1 MRELLAKLES
11 DARFARCS
19 VSAEMSEDGI
29 VTLEGSADSWR
40 HVVDI
45 GHLAASLP
53 GVVNVVNNLSAEGI
67 RVEKTDNTERIRQA
81 RQLGRLAETDVLIVG
96 AGICGCGIAREL
108 SKYNLKVAVI
118 ERNADVSE
126 EATKANNGDIHP
138 GHKAKPGTLKA
149 KLNVRGNYLYDKW
162 QQELGFELVRC
173 GQINV
178 AYSEEDMKG
187 IEKIYHDGV
196 ANGVPGVRMLTREE
210 LLEREPK
217 IPGDP
222 IGGVEAPTMGVV
234 EPFQVCVALAENA
247 AVNGVQFLLSTEL
260 LDIDVKPEGGFEAVT
275 ERGVVC
281 CRYLIDCA
289 GIHADDVAE
298 MAGDKFY
305 TLHPRRGGIVI
316 FDKRVTGPYQHAIS
330 AFPRNKDAESKG
342 GGYARTPEGNILI
355 GPSAVEIPDKEDKS
369 MEESDFDYAY
379 ERGKSIYPELDR
391 RDAIAM
397 YSGIRPADYTEDFI
411 IQMSRKV
418 PGFIHVAGI
427 QSPGLASAPAIAE
440 MVEGILK
447 EELQAHGQQLQ
458 ERTDYQP
465 NRKPQVQF
473 RRLSHEAQEALI
485 KENPKYGHIICRCEQ
500 ITEGEILDVLH
511 SPVVPTTVDAIKRRT
526 RAGMGRCQGG
536 FCQPRVV
543 EILARELDKDWTQI
557 NLKGR
562 GAYILERRSR

>member
-11 DARFARCS
+11 DVRFAHCS

-67 RVEKTDNTERIRQA
+67 RVKKTDNTERIRQA

-260 LDIDVKPEGGFEAVT
+260 LDIDGMPEGGFEAVT
-275 ERGVVC
+275 VLGVVC
-281 CRYLIDCA
+281 C
-289 GIHADDVAE
+289 
-298 MAGDKFY
+298 
-305 TLHPRRGGIVI
+305 
-316 FDKRVTGPYQHAIS
+316 
-330 AFPRNKDAESKG
+330 
-342 GGYARTPEGNILI
+342 
-355 GPSAVEIPDKEDKS
+355 
-369 MEESDFDYAY
+369 
-379 ERGKSIYPELDR
+379 
-391 RDAIAM
+391 
-397 YSGIRPADYTEDFI
+397 
-411 IQMSRKV
+411 
-418 PGFIHVAGI
+418 
-427 QSPGLASAPAIAE
+427 
-440 MVEGILK
+440 
-447 EELQAHGQQLQ
+447 
-458 ERTDYQP
+458 
-465 NRKPQVQF
+465 
-473 RRLSHEAQEALI
+473 
-485 KENPKYGHIICRCEQ
+485 
-500 ITEGEILDVLH
+500 
-511 SPVVPTTVDAIKRRT
+511 
-526 RAGMGRCQGG
+526 
-536 FCQPRVV
+536 
-543 EILARELDKDWTQI
+543 
-557 NLKGR
+557 
-562 GAYILERRSR
+562 

>member
-1 MRELLAKLES
+1 M
-11 DARFARCS
+11 
-19 VSAEMSEDGI
+19 
-29 VTLEGSADSWR
+29 
-40 HVVDI
+40 
-45 GHLAASLP
+45 
-53 GVVNVVNNLSAEGI
+53 
-67 RVEKTDNTERIRQA
+67 
-81 RQLGRLAETDVLIVG
+81 
-96 AGICGCGIAREL
+96 
-108 SKYNLKVAVI
+108 
-118 ERNADVSE
+118 
-126 EATKANNGDIHP
+126 
-138 GHKAKPGTLKA
+138 
-149 KLNVRGNYLYDKW
+149 
-162 QQELGFELVRC
+162 
-173 GQINV
+173 

-447 EELQAHGQQLQ
+447 EDLQAHGQQLQ
-458 ERTDYQP
+458 ERADYQP

-511 SPVVPTTVDAIKRRT
+511 SSVVPTTVDAIKRRT

>member
-1 MRELLAKLES
+1 
-11 DARFARCS
+11 
-19 VSAEMSEDGI
+19 
-29 VTLEGSADSWR
+29 
-40 HVVDI
+40 
-45 GHLAASLP
+45 
-53 GVVNVVNNLSAEGI
+53 
-67 RVEKTDNTERIRQA
+67 
-81 RQLGRLAETDVLIVG
+81 
-96 AGICGCGIAREL
+96 
-108 SKYNLKVAVI
+108 
-118 ERNADVSE
+118 
-126 EATKANNGDIHP
+126 
-138 GHKAKPGTLKA
+138 
-149 KLNVRGNYLYDKW
+149 
-162 QQELGFELVRC
+162 
-173 GQINV
+173 
-178 AYSEEDMKG
+178 
-187 IEKIYHDGV
+187 
-196 ANGVPGVRMLTREE
+196 
-210 LLEREPK
+210 
-217 IPGDP
+217 
-222 IGGVEAPTMGVV
+222 MGVV

-447 EELQAHGQQLQ
+447 EDLQAHGQQLQ
-458 ERTDYQP
+458 ERADYQP

-526 RAGMGRCQGG
+526 RAGMGRCHGG